1 MENMKSLADQLREE
15 LVRPDKKPVAPP
27 AEKKSQA
34 AAAVGRKEQKKPEYP
49 LLKLMLDYDNSR
61 NKSMVHVR
69 FDEKT
74 VQLMNRFKMATDVDL
89 SRFVAFAVK
98 HFFDTSPELKQIIK
112 HFIQNTEL

>member
-15 LVRPDKKPVAPP
+15 LVRPDKKATP
-27 AEKKSQA
+27 ETYS
-34 AAAVGRKEQKKPEYP
+34 GRSNASGPDRKKEQKKPEYP
-49 LLKLMLDYDNSR
+49 LLNLMLDYDNSM

>member
-15 LVRPDKKPVAPP
+15 LVRPDKKAAPETHSGKRNTSGP
-27 AEKKSQA
+27 LRK
-34 AAAVGRKEQKKPEYP
+34 KEQKKPEYP
-49 LLKLMLDYDNSR
+49 LLTLMLDYDNSM